1 MRQATRQ
8 TTKRTAWL
16 GCTLLAAAMLAGCGT
31 PRYSTLDLTKYP
43 ERGQRDNWLTVD
55 TAPDSLAL
63 LPAPPQPGS
72 PEFEADMAAHKAA
85 LVLRDT
91 PRGQQAI
98 VDASFSPQNL
108 GNKFLD
114 AFGIEISPQL
124 TPITYN
130 LIFRLVSTL
139 GGAASNKAK
148 EHYMRIRPFMYYNEG
163 TCLPEDEHILRGNGS
178 YPSGHTA
185 FGWGAALVLT
195 EISPERQDALLKR
208 GYEYGQSRVIC
219 GAHWQ
224 SDIHAGR
231 IVAAAAVAKL
241 HTLPEFQRQLKAAKR
256 EIAALRKTQQP

>member
-1 MRQATRQ
+1 MKIHPHFSA
-8 TTKRTAWL
+8 AVL
-16 GCTLLAAAMLAGCGT
+16 AAALLAACGT
-31 PRYSTLDLTKYP
+31 QYGSYSTLELSQYP
-43 ERGQRDNWLTVD
+43 QRGQRDNYLTVD

-72 PEFEADMAAHKAA
+72 PEFAADVAAHKAA
-85 LVLRDT
+85 LALRRT
-91 PRGQQAI
+91 ARWQQAI

-114 AFGIEISPQL
+114 ALGIEITPQH

-130 LIFRLVSTL
+130 LIYRLVSTL
-139 GGAASNKAK
+139 GGAASDKAK
-148 EHYMRIRPFMYYNEG
+148 QHYMRTRPFVHFNES

-185 FGWGAALVLT
+185 FGWGAALVLA
-195 EISPERQDALLKR
+195 EISPERQDAILQR

-231 IVAAAAVAKL
+231 IIAAAAVAKL
-241 HTLPEFQRQLKAAKR
+241 HTLPNFQRQLAAAKQ
-256 EIAALRKTQQP
+256 EIAALRKK